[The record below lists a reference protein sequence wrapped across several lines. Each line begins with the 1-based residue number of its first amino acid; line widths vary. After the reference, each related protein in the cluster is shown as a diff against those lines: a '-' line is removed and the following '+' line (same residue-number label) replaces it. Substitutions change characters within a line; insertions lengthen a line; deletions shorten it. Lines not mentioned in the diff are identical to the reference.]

1 MANKFL
7 GEVTAEGDGK
17 TFTLRCDFN
26 AMCWFEEA
34 TGENALK
41 VFEDFEGVGISAS
54 MMRKMML
61 AFLQHHHPDAT
72 ANDAGN
78 ILSADVNA
86 LARLMQAATPTPEE
100 NGVVGKQK
108 AVKAKAA

>member
-7 GEVTAEGDGK
+7 GEVTAECDGK

-41 VFEDFEGVGISAS
+41 VFEDFEGGGISAS

-61 AFLQHHHPDAT
+61 AFLQRHHPDAT
-72 ANDAGN
+72 IEDAGD
-78 ILSADVNA
+78 IMSVDVDS

-100 NGVVGKQK
+100 NGRVGKKK
-108 AVKAKAA
+108 AVKAQAA